1 MSMVVK
7 RNRSL
12 QEFDSGKIRRA
23 VEAAA
28 RDAGLPEMRVRDL
41 VESVSRKAVLK
52 YQWEPELSSSA
63 LRDEILRL
71 MDESEPS
78 ASRRWRNF
86 ERVYKGLT

>member
-7 RNRSL
+7 KNL
-12 QEFDSGKIRRA
+12 QLQDFDSGKIRRA
-23 VEAAA
+23 IEAAA
-28 RDAGLPEMRVRDL
+28 RDAGLPELRVMDL
-41 VESVSRKAVLK
+41 VENVSRKAVIK
-52 YQWEPELSSSA
+52 YQWEPEVRTSA

-71 MDESEPS
+71 MDESEPA